1 MSSLSPDFDCSNLL
15 KVEILKYSIVKYLIR
30 WKGSTN
36 EEVTLAHV
44 DIKSTDK
51 TMKYGIATEVL
62 ILIIDTAGLTEMMTI
77 VQLPLK
83 YFSSIESEKPLFT

>member
-1 MSSLSPDFDCSNLL
+1 
-15 KVEILKYSIVKYLIR
+15 
-30 WKGSTN
+30 
-36 EEVTLAHV
+36 
-44 DIKSTDK
+44 
-51 TMKYGIATEVL
+51 MKYGIATEVL